1 MASVFLGDLDDF
13 LAPSEECVNPVFRAP
28 STDSEG
34 LLNVSAIND
43 AELDS
48 EAVDALKLPSDSVV
62 KFSRGDGANQVAK
75 VQLSDCL
82 ACSGCL
88 TSAETVLFQQQT
100 SSTLK
105 ALEQAPETPKVVS
118 LSSASR
124 AALANF
130 FGVPPADAGVGLL
143 KVLEELGSFR
153 ILDAGLAHSLVLDE
167 ALEEFL
173 GRYQEQRQ
181 KGERRRKRGR
191 HAVEW
196 RKNAAEAPV
205 TEAGLPLLAS
215 ECPGWVLYV
224 EKSAPEALPY
234 ISRVKSSMRVSGW
247 IAKVS
252 EAFWTAREPPTR
264 TVVAFH
270 FSLNEHTTIY
280 PWKTAREEYSAPFW
294 HPKMGSATRVGRLL
308 EPPQSPF
315 FFGSRVRWSMCDR
328 SKAGLEANATE
339 TIHIS
344 IQPCADKKLEAARK
358 DSLGKE
364 VDVTLTTTELIDYVL
379 DAFEAK
385 KSSSEQLAR
394 LDAGDW
400 FRGCIESA
408 LGGVTQ
414 EQLSLLATSFRAD
427 DTPKEN
433 RSRQLVWT
441 GLPVPDSAGSGGY
454 AEFVFRGAAR
464 RLFDIELPEDQ
475 LPWEQARNS
484 DSHVLVLNA
493 DGSVGGVGDTEEEPL
508 LVFARAYGFRN
519 IQGLLGNFRRGH
531 AKHDYVE
538 VMACPSGC
546 SNGGGHPRNVLETAP
561 QNGDEPASTP
571 ASVAKLAA
579 DVERLQHQ
587 REQGKIDTVDVK
599 KRISESGRTTRRDF
613 LYTSYQ
619 AVPKLQSMSSS
630 GLKW

>member
-1 MASVFLGDLDDF
+1 MRNGGADGRNAVASPNFAAG
-13 LAPSEECVNPVFRAP
+13 
-28 STDSEG
+28 
-34 LLNVSAIND
+34 
-43 AELDS
+43 
-48 EAVDALKLPSDSVV
+48 
-62 KFSRGDGANQVAK
+62 QVAK

-247 IAKVS
+247 IA
-252 EAFWTAREPPTR
+252 
-264 TVVAFH
+264 
-270 FSLNEHTTIY
+270 
-280 PWKTAREEYSAPFW
+280 
-294 HPKMGSATRVGRLL
+294 
-308 EPPQSPF
+308 
-315 FFGSRVRWSMCDR
+315 
-328 SKAGLEANATE
+328 KAGLEANATE

>member
-1 MASVFLGDLDDF
+1 VASPNFAAG
-13 LAPSEECVNPVFRAP
+13 
-28 STDSEG
+28 
-34 LLNVSAIND
+34 
-43 AELDS
+43 
-48 EAVDALKLPSDSVV
+48 
-62 KFSRGDGANQVAK
+62 QVAK

-328 SKAGLEANATE
+328 SKVRRDAMKIDCSFHHLLWFFSRPGLRPTPQRPYTSRSN
-339 TIHIS
+339 
-344 IQPCADKKLEAARK
+344 PARIR
-358 DSLGKE
+358 SW
-364 VDVTLTTTELIDYVL
+364 
-379 DAFEAK
+379 
-385 KSSSEQLAR
+385 R
-394 LDAGDW
+394 R
-400 FRGCIESA
+400 RGRIRWGRRS
-408 LGGVTQ
+408 TSPSRPQ
-414 EQLSLLATSFRAD
+414 SLLIMFLT
-427 DTPKEN
+427 
-433 RSRQLVWT
+433 RSR
-441 GLPVPDSAGSGGY
+441 P
-454 AEFVFRGAAR
+454 RKAA
-464 RLFDIELPEDQ
+464 
-475 LPWEQARNS
+475 
-484 DSHVLVLNA
+484 
-493 DGSVGGVGDTEEEPL
+493 
-508 LVFARAYGFRN
+508 
-519 IQGLLGNFRRGH
+519 
-531 AKHDYVE
+531 
-538 VMACPSGC
+538 
-546 SNGGGHPRNVLETAP
+546 
-561 QNGDEPASTP
+561 AS
-571 ASVAKLAA
+571 S
-579 DVERLQHQ
+579 
-587 REQGKIDTVDVK
+587 
-599 KRISESGRTTRRDF
+599 
-613 LYTSYQ
+613 
-619 AVPKLQSMSSS
+619 
-630 GLKW
+630 